1 MQGTESTKLDLRC
14 SWSSSG
20 SATDAPN
27 KRATFDE
34 HPHALTHGKLP
45 RETYQMAN
53 ALQARQTIVADIQL
67 PQTYDGCQPHAQR
80 GQAVGLKTELLQI
93 GHRVQA
99 VQ

>member
-1 MQGTESTKLDLRC
+1 
-14 SWSSSG
+14 
-20 SATDAPN
+20 
-27 KRATFDE
+27 
-34 HPHALTHGKLP
+34 
-45 RETYQMAN
+45 MAN

-67 PQTYDGCQPHAQR
+67 PQTYDGFQPHAQR